1 MSTARRRHPSASEN
15 PADSLEQAFG
25 EYFEAIERSGSDR
38 CYLCRRTAAEVKA
51 FFGFREDGTPRDAAA
66 HGLEDVVLESMEV
79 MSYRGERP
87 VCAVCQL
94 NADAISILGE
104 DHVLEELGRQMREER
119 DRLWPPDDA
128 GPAADR

>member
-25 EYFEAIERSGSDR
+25 EYFEAVERSGSDR

-94 NADAISILGE
+94 NFDVIFLM
-104 DHVLEELGRQMREER
+104 EEHGVLGRVLDQVENSRR
-119 DRLWPPDDA
+119 RLWP
-128 GPAADR
+128 GR